1 MLLSKN
7 TAWSNK
13 FYPIKNYKD
22 TAFTPLF
29 LPSYPSL
36 HLHPAPVLQEHHF
49 FRGELP
55 AAWGPAFMTKPCSL
69 ASEVHHFKNVNVLVN
84 LNKTWTNQPTHLK
97 NPCRKLPIQVFT

>member
-69 ASEVHHFKNVNVLVN
+69 ASEVHHFKKRQRSCQLQQNMD
-84 LNKTWTNQPTHLK
+84 QPTNSLQK
-97 NPCRKLPIQVFT
+97 PM